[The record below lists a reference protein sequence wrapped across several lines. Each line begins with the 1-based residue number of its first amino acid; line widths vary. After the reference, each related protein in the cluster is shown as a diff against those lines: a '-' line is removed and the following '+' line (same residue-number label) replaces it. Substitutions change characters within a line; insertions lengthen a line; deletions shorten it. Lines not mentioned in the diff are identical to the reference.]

1 MNIICTILSQ
11 NCCSLLHIRDNMSRS
26 NQTIEICGKQPF
38 TLNHLI
44 TLIVDFLT

>member
-26 NQTIEICGKQPF
+26 NQTTEICGKQPF